1 MMGNKKRPSNTLR
14 RIPFA
19 DMESEFKCSRP
30 TIQRYCVFLIYP
42 RLNQIHYRIGNQLST
57 FDAVSLQAKF
67 R

>member
-30 TIQRYCVFLIYP
+30 TMQKYNFFLVYANI
-42 RLNQIHYRIGNQLST
+42 NQNRQGLFVT
-57 FDAVSLQAKF
+57 V
-67 R
+67 RT